1 MPPPLRAAA
10 RFDIGYRP
18 FNDGDLALIERLY
31 VSTREAEVAQT
42 GWPEEVQ
49 RAFLAQQFQAQH
61 SHYQAHYSD
70 MEWLIIER
78 AGLPIGRL
86 YLFEGKDEFEIVDI
100 TIGPEARGEGI
111 GAAILEDVFDL
122 ARPTGKRVSIHVEKN
137 NPARRLYLRLGFVM
151 IEDRGVYDLMAWEPA
166 GAS

>member
-10 RFDIGYRP
+10 RFDIAYRP
-18 FNDGDLALIERLY
+18 FTDADLPLIERLY

-42 GWPEEVQ
+42 GWPEDAQ
-49 RAFLAQQFQAQH
+49 RAFLAQQFEAQH
-61 SHYQAHYSD
+61 RHYRTHYHD

-78 AGLPIGRL
+78 AAQPIGRL
-86 YLFEGKDEFEIVDI
+86 YLFEAEDEFEIVDI

-111 GAAILEDVFDL
+111 GAAILQDVFDL

-137 NPARRLYLRLGFVM
+137 NPARRLYLRLGFIM
-151 IEDRGVYDLMAWEPA
+151 IEDRGVYDLMAWAPA
-166 GAS
+166 AAS

>member
-10 RFDIGYRP
+10 RFDIAYRP
-18 FNDGDLALIERLY
+18 FTDADLPLIERLY

-42 GWPEEVQ
+42 GWPEDVQ
-49 RAFLAQQFQAQH
+49 RAFLAQQFRAQH
-61 SHYQAHYSD
+61 SHYQTHYYD

-78 AGLPIGRL
+78 AGQPIGRL
-86 YLFEGKDEFEIVDI
+86 YLFEAKDEYEIVDI

-111 GAAILEDVFDL
+111 GAAILEDLFDL

-137 NPARRLYLRLGFVM
+137 NPARRLYLRMGFVM
-151 IEDRGVYDLMAWEPA
+151 VEDQGVYDLMAWEPA
-166 GAS
+166 AAS